1 MNNKNLSQCINKP
14 VNEWNNGNYVSNKT
28 YRLNNKAFF
37 SATCMQSFN
46 HFVNKCMQKIFFS
59 SNITKD
65 LLELLGKALCKNAW
79 FSKYVWTI

>member
-14 VNEWNNGNYVSNKT
+14 VNEWNNGNNVSNKT

-37 SATCMQSFN
+37 QQHACKVSIILLINAC
-46 HFVNKCMQKIFFS
+46 KKIFFS

-65 LLELLGKALCKNAW
+65 LLDLLGKALCKNAW